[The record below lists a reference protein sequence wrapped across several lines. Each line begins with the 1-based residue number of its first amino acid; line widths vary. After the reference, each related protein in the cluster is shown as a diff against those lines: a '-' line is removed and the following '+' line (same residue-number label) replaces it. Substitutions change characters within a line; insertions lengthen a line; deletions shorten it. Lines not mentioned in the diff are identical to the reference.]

1 MKKIASL
8 KKIIVIALSVLVS
21 ASALSACGKRGA
33 LIAPEGSTYPQQY
46 PKQ

>member
-1 MKKIASL
+1 MKKLIIATVTL
-8 KKIIVIALSVLVS
+8 IIA

-33 LIAPEGSTYPQQY
+33 LIPPDGSTYPQQY